1 MKRGRTTTQ
10 QEAEPAEEAEEE
22 TKKIKEPEA
31 EEEKAKEKEDT
42 KQGAE
47 GTTAKEEEAGL
58 DANTVHVRSNGK
70 VRTYAEYALKQLN
83 AATQLMGACV
93 TFAGVGNAAQ
103 KTVASVEL
111 TKALF
116 AEQHSGL
123 QLVQHDG
130 TISAVTIGERR
141 VPRLVIVLMCQACTG
156 KPPGPEQFFAKTTST
171 TASATSTSSTTERD
185 E

>member
-10 QEAEPAEEAEEE
+10 QETEPAEKVAEEE

-31 EEEKAKEKEDT
+31 EEEKAKEKEGT
-42 KQGAE
+42 KKGAE
-47 GTTAKEEEAGL
+47 GTTKDEEAGL

-83 AATQLMGACV
+83 AATPLVGACV
-93 TFAGVGNAAQ
+93 TFAGIGNAAQ

-171 TASATSTSSTTERD
+171 TASATTTTTERD